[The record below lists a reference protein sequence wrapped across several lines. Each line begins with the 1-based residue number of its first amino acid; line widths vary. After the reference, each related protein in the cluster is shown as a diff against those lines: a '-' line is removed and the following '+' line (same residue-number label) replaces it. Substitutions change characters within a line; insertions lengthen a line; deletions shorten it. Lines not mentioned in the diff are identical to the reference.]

1 MCRRFF
7 FGACAPPRRARTDLN
22 TELSLFPPDSPPE
35 SPAAAESGDRASLYR
50 AYRSRTFSEVAGQQH
65 VTQTLRNAVMHGKV
79 AHAYLF
85 TGPRG
90 TGKTSTARILARA
103 VNCLAP
109 IDGEPCNQCAI
120 CVNMIERRSIDLIEI
135 DGASNNSV
143 DDVRELRD
151 RVQFRPAEARRK
163 VFIIDEVHM
172 LSIGAFNALL
182 KTLEEPP
189 DHVLFLLATTEIH
202 KVPATVLS
210 RCQRLDLRPVPPN
223 EMVAR
228 LRFIRDREGMEA
240 EDAVLELLAALGT
253 GSLRDALS
261 LMEQVRAY
269 CGDQLR
275 LAEVEMALGVARIS
289 EIASLADLMA
299 AGDLPEALVLLGAL
313 LDSGIDPRQLTRQLS
328 TYWRDAM
335 LARAR
340 RRPMPE
346 VNVARC
352 NADRIVLV
360 LRCLLGVESTARRS
374 DSPRFALELA
384 VAEAT
389 MHLATATGAVGD
401 EAGLARQP
409 AASASH
415 DAHQDSR
422 SAAPAPVPTTRI
434 SEPAPLQYAG
444 DSTAD
449 REAPRANPSPE
460 LAGSPAS
467 AARESADQPVPP
479 NGDGAREPSGR
490 ESAIAVP
497 AVPPEENQP
506 RPASLPADHGRGS
519 TPQPEAPS
527 SSRAESAPTG
537 TVGPDSRWTDLLRWL
552 QDRGTASVHQLAQK
566 SVRGALIAEHEV
578 VTLGFKPSDSFS
590 LRILEQA
597 RNRQVLEEAVREVY
611 GGRWTVRCVTI
622 SDAPAAHVGDEG
634 AEQYLE
640 EIATAFGGDQF
651 GPRGA

>member
-1 MCRRFF
+1 M
-7 FGACAPPRRARTDLN
+7 D
-22 TELSLFPPDSPPE
+22 TELSLFPPDSPSE
-35 SPAAAESGDRASLYR
+35 SPAAPEVGERASLYR
-50 AYRSRTFSEVAGQQH
+50 AYRSRTFSEIAGQQH

-109 IDGEPCNQCAI
+109 ADGEPCNQCAI

-228 LRFIRDREGMEA
+228 LRFICEREGMEA
-240 EDAVLELLAALGT
+240 EDAVLELLSALGT

-275 LAEVEMALGVARIS
+275 LAEVETALGVARIS

-299 AGDLPEALVLLGAL
+299 AGDLPEALVLLGTL

-340 RRPMPE
+340 RRPVPE
-346 VNVARC
+346 LNVARC
-352 NADRIVLV
+352 TADRIVGV
-360 LRCLLGVESTARRS
+360 LRSLLGVESTARRS

-389 MHLATATGAVGD
+389 MQLAASGTVPG
-401 EAGLARQP
+401 EAGPARRQ
-409 AASASH
+409 AAAAGPDASGT
-415 DAHQDSR
+415 ASR
-422 SAAPAPVPTTRI
+422 TAGSAAPAPPPTSRN
-434 SEPAPLQYAG
+434 SEPAPPSYA
-444 DSTAD
+444 DDLTAD
-449 REAPRANPSPE
+449 REAPRAEPRSVP
-460 LAGSPAS
+460 AGAPPA
-467 AARESADQPVPP
+467 AARESEYQPAPP
-479 NGDGAREPSGR
+479 NGAHGERVHEPNGQESGLPPP
-490 ESAIAVP
+490 V
-497 AVPPEENQP
+497 VPPEEK
-506 RPASLPADHGRGS
+506 RSRADSANLALSPER
-519 TPQPEAPS
+519 QPEAPS
-527 SSRAESAPTG
+527 PSTASSSVPG
-537 TVGPDSRWTDLLRWL
+537 TVGPDNRWTELLRWL
-552 QDRGTASVHQLAQK
+552 QEHGTASVHQLAQK
-566 SVRGALIAEHEV
+566 SVRSALIAEQEV
-578 VTLGFKPSDSFS
+578 VTLSFKPADSFS
-590 LRILEQA
+590 LRILEQV
-597 RNRQVLEEAVREVY
+597 RNRQVLEQAVREVY

-622 SDAPAAHVGDEG
+622 SNAPTAQVGDDRE
-634 AEQYLE
+634 EQYLE
-640 EIATAFGGDQF
+640 EIATAFGGEQF

>member
-1 MCRRFF
+1 M
-7 FGACAPPRRARTDLN
+7 N
-22 TELSLFPPDSPPE
+22 TELSLFPPDSPSD
-35 SPAAAESGDRASLYR
+35 SPAVPELGERASLYR

-109 IDGEPCNQCAI
+109 VDGEPCNQCTI
-120 CVNMIERRSIDLIEI
+120 CINMIERRSIDLIEI

-228 LRFIRDREGMEA
+228 LRFICEREGMEA
-240 EDAVLELLAALGT
+240 EDEVLELLSALGT

-275 LAEVEMALGVARIS
+275 LAEVETALGVARIS

-299 AGDLPEALVLLGAL
+299 AGDLPESLVLLGAL

-340 RRPMPE
+340 RRPLPE
-346 VNVARC
+346 PNVARC
-352 NADRIVLV
+352 NADRIVVV
-360 LRCLLGVESTARRS
+360 LRSLLGVESTARRS

-389 MHLATATGAVGD
+389 MHLAGSGTSAS
-401 EAGLARQP
+401 EAGLARRP
-409 AASASH
+409 ATSH
-415 DAHQDSR
+415 DAPGTAPQAAG
-422 SAAPAPVPTTRI
+422 SAAPAPAPTNRI
-434 SEPAPLQYAG
+434 SEPTPLPSAG
-444 DSTAD
+444 DLISD
-449 REAPRANPSPE
+449 REAPRANPPSEGASP
-460 LAGSPAS
+460 PP
-467 AARESADQPVPP
+467 AARESGYQPVLP
-479 NGDGAREPSGR
+479 NGARGDGAHEPNR
-490 ESAIAVP
+490 QESSLPPP
-497 AVPPEENQP
+497 AVPTEENRP
-506 RPASLPADHGRGS
+506 HPASAEPAPS
-519 TPQPEAPS
+519 IEPQPETPS
-527 SSRAESAPTG
+527 SSMASTSGSG
-537 TVGPDSRWTDLLRWL
+537 TVGPDSRWTELLRWL
-552 QDRGTASVHQLAQK
+552 QERGTASVHQLAQK
-566 SVRGALIAEHEV
+566 SVRGALIAEQEV
-578 VTLGFKPSDSFS
+578 LTLSFKPSDTFS

-597 RNRQVLEEAVREVY
+597 RNRQVLEQAVREVY

-622 SDAPAAHVGDEG
+622 SDAPTAQVGNDRE
-634 AEQYLE
+634 EQYLE
-640 EIATAFGGDQF
+640 EIATAFGGEQF